1 MFLLKQ
7 RYYIDT
13 LSNLYTK
20 PVTNC
25 GFVISDE
32 SHNQYNTHFGGEFNL
47 TNVEDLTLDHFSYE
61 KFVLFVDDHTYIA
74 LYNTLVENLLIQ
86 YPVLEQFKDAIKL
99 GIQTHCLMDMKITSI
114 HDETLDLPFQLL
126 LHEISFE
133 FLIPII
139 ACSNIRVDRLVKTK
153 LDNFVNVW
161 FDFMVYKTEIKYAKY
176 LISQG
181 TSQLSDFVMVKNNWE
196 YVFNSL
202 ITLFEQSSDVIG
214 DTYYDL
220 VFLKNWKLI
229 NKDYN
234 KLIDFLSNNVVR
246 FLSSNNYKYNEWLVE
261 ILFKQ
266 VSNERNL
273 TAIQ

>member
-1 MFLLKQ
+1 M
-7 RYYIDT
+7 
-13 LSNLYTK
+13 
-20 PVTNC
+20 
-25 GFVISDE
+25 
-32 SHNQYNTHFGGEFNL
+32 
-47 TNVEDLTLDHFSYE
+47 
-61 KFVLFVDDHTYIA
+61 
-74 LYNTLVENLLIQ
+74 
-86 YPVLEQFKDAIKL
+86 
-99 GIQTHCLMDMKITSI
+99 
-114 HDETLDLPFQLL
+114 
-126 LHEISFE
+126 
-133 FLIPII
+133 
-139 ACSNIRVDRLVKTK
+139 DRLVKTK

-181 TSQLSDFVMVKNNWE
+181 ASQLSDFVMVKNNWE

-202 ITLFEQSSDVIG
+202 ITLFEQSSEVIG

-266 VSNERNL
+266 VSDERNL

>member
-7 RYYIDT
+7 KYYVDT

-20 PVTNC
+20 PVTQC
-25 GFVISDE
+25 GFVITDE
-32 SHNQYNTHFGGEFNL
+32 NHDQYNTQFGGVFNL
-47 TNVEDLTLDHFSYE
+47 TKVEDLTLDHLSYE

-74 LYNTLVENLLIQ
+74 LYNTLVKNLLIQ
-86 YPVLEQFKDAIKL
+86 YPVLERFKDAILL
-99 GIQTHCLMDMKITSI
+99 GIHTHLLMDMNITSI
-114 HDETLDLPFQLL
+114 HDETLDLSFDLL

-133 FLIPII
+133 FLIPIL
-139 ACSNIRVDRLVKTK
+139 ACSNIRLDRLVKAK
-153 LDNFVNVW
+153 LEKFVNVW
-161 FDFMVYKTEIKYAKY
+161 FDFMLYKTEIKYAKY

-181 TSQLSDFVMVKNNWE
+181 ASQLSDFVMVKGNWE
-196 YVFNSL
+196 YVFTSL
-202 ITLFEQSSDVIG
+202 IKLFEQSSDVIG

-220 VFLKNWKLI
+220 VFLKNWMLI
-229 NKDYN
+229 NKDYT

-261 ILFKQ
+261 ILFKR
-266 VSNERNL
+266 VSDERNI